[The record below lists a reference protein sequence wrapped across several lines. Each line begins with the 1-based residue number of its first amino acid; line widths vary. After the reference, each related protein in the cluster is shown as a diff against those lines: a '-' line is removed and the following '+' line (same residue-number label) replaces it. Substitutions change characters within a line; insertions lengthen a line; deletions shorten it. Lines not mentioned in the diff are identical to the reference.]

1 MFLPY
6 YIGEG
11 NRAKA
16 RLVGDSMQ
24 TDREKVNNQILPNAL
39 LLCRFGKLFYK
50 KGIKMVTLVAEKL
63 RAMQKKAGISTADWA
78 KISNVSEGTIRKILM
93 GNTGAPR
100 IDTLK
105 DMVESLGVSVS
116 DFLSDEQPQEVVNN
130 AAVIIKDVLE
140 TRIDALKERQEDLKQ
155 TITSLRRMC
164 VSLSIAL
171 AALVLILVA
180 VLIVAITTHGWIG

>member
-1 MFLPY
+1 ML
-6 YIGEG
+6 
-11 NRAKA
+11 
-16 RLVGDSMQ
+16 
-24 TDREKVNNQILPNAL
+24 EKLNAL
-39 LLCRFGKLFYK
+39 VLRRESLEAQLSDPSVYGD
-50 KGIKMVTLVAEKL
+50 AEKL
-63 RAMQKKAGISTADWA
+63 RAMQKKAGITTADWA
-78 KISNVSEGTIRKILM
+78 KISNVSEGTIRKILL

-116 DFLSDEQPQEVVNN
+116 DFLAEEQPQDVVNN

-180 VLIVAITTHGWIG
+180 VLIVAITTHGWINI

>member
-1 MFLPY
+1 
-6 YIGEG
+6 
-11 NRAKA
+11 
-16 RLVGDSMQ
+16 
-24 TDREKVNNQILPNAL
+24 
-39 LLCRFGKLFYK
+39 
-50 KGIKMVTLVAEKL
+50 MVILVAEKL
-63 RAMQKKAGISTADWA
+63 RAMQKKAGITTADWA
-78 KISNVSEGTIRKILM
+78 KISNVSEGTIRKILL

-116 DFLSDEQPQEVVNN
+116 DFLAEEQPQDVVNN

-180 VLIVAITTHGWIG
+180 VLIVAITTHGWINI